1 MKGIEAD
8 LPDLI
13 KRLKPL
19 MEIDT
24 VKCSDNLKER
34 LHTLKECVIC
44 SSFQPSIDAPLSIP

>member
-19 MEIDT
+19 TEIDT
-24 VKCSDNLKER
+24 VGCSDDLKER